1 MEKTERGIDFVG
13 RIGRWWVIFGY
24 IEFGVFVDYSSEMSN
39 ICFRKGG
46 EMSTRYIFMSYQ
58 YPNGKKID

>member
-1 MEKTERGIDFVG
+1 M
-13 RIGRWWVIFGY
+13 
-24 IEFGVFVDYSSEMSN
+24 DYSSEMSN